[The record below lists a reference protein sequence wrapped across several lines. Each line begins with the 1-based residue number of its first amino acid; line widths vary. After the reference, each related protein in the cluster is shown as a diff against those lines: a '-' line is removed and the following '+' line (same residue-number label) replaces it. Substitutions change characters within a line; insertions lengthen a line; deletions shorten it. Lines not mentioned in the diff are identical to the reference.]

1 MVPARGDTAAVLRVA
16 FLAHTP
22 PPVMGPAVLGRLA
35 LEAPPPDLELIHLE
49 LSDRRPRATL
59 GACDARNLLFA
70 LLTHAR
76 LFLLLLRRS
85 PHLLYL
91 PLSQTRLGF
100 LRDSGFLL
108 LARLFRVPVLLH
120 LHGGGFRAFYR
131 AAGLALQGWIR
142 ALIGRVAG
150 ALVLGDTL
158 RAQLQDL
165 LPPDRILVLP
175 NGVPGPRPPFA
186 HRGGSGVLFLA
197 NARPGRGDD
206 ILRRALPLLQ
216 APVVL
221 AGEGMERGLI
231 GPEERDALLASAD
244 LFVFPAVAEEGQ
256 PLAILEAMA
265 AGLPIVATDSG
276 SVRECVR
283 EGVNG
288 RIVPKGDPVA
298 LAAVCNTL
306 LRDAP
311 ERARMGRESVRIW
324 RERHTAERFRE
335 GLFAAMRLVANS
347 GQRVDLRALGPKDF
361 ARPS

>member
-1 MVPARGDTAAVLRVA
+1 MLRVA

-22 PPVMGPAVLGRLA
+22 PPVMGPAILGRLA
-35 LEAPPPDLELIHLE
+35 LEAPPADLELIHFE

-59 GACDARNLLFA
+59 GKCDIGNVLFA
-70 LLTHAR
+70 LLAYPR
-76 LFLLLLRRS
+76 LFLLLLRRR

-142 ALIGRVAG
+142 ALVGRAAG
-150 ALVLGDTL
+150 AIVLGENL
-158 RAQLQDL
+158 RAQFQEL
-165 LPPDRILVLP
+165 LPQDRILVLP
-175 NGVPGPRPPFA
+175 NGVAGPRPPFA
-186 HRGGSGVLFLA
+186 HRGGGGLLFLA

-206 ILRRALPLLQ
+206 VLRRALPLLQ

-221 AGEGMERGLI
+221 AGEGMERGPV
-231 GPEERDALLASAD
+231 GAEERDALLASAD

-265 AGLPIVATDSG
+265 VGLPIVATDTG
-276 SVRECVR
+276 SVGECVR

-298 LAAVCNTL
+298 LAAACNAL
-306 LRDAP
+306 LRDRP

-335 GLFAAMRLVANS
+335 GLFAAMRSA
-347 GQRVDLRALGPKDF
+347 
-361 ARPS
+361 ARTGGR